1 MYNTF
6 CPKANCSE
14 SEYSKP
20 NNLRI
25 LCKKHTGRRD
35 MIEKEFDGRV
45 HLGFLLDCVARE
57 TRNAVNRGVI
67 ETNDG
72 QCNMKYG
79 WLLGFLQRQKDPV
92 FQKDL
97 EKIFH
102 FPKSTL
108 ADMIQYLEKSGYIA
122 KVSVDTDARKKQ
134 IVVTEKGQKFTE
146 LAESQIMAVDDY
158 ISQDIPPEHIEILL
172 QVLEKMRENA
182 KNYKSYIE
190 LKKED

>member
-1 MYNTF
+1 
-6 CPKANCSE
+6 
-14 SEYSKP
+14 
-20 NNLRI
+20 
-25 LCKKHTGRRD
+25 
-35 MIEKEFDGRV
+35 MIDKEFDGKL

-79 WLLGFLQRQKDPV
+79 WLLGFLQKQTEPV

-97 EKIFH
+97 EKTFH

-108 ADMIQYLEKSGYIA
+108 ADMVQYLEKSGYIA
-122 KVSVDTDARKKQ
+122 KVPVDTDARKKQ
-134 IVVTEKGQKFTE
+134 IVVTEKGQRFNE
-146 LAESQIMAVDDY
+146 LAMSQIMAVDEY
-158 ISQDIPPEHIEILL
+158 ISQDISPEHIDMLV